1 MQPSNNNDA
10 VYLVG
15 VDLDNVNASQGSI
28 ARAKSVCKGIKSYRE
43 ISPSGKGLRIF
54 AWSKNLIS
62 NRRSAFGEMYS
73 DKRFLTVTGQGPKR
87 PLRDASNELLALQ
100 RQWFPGKV
108 LNQASNFDEV
118 FISQPWLETTE
129 NISRIEE
136 LLERISART
145 DYDTWRNVIWS
156 IASLN
161 WRCGKDLLVE
171 WSATDVERWSTEQG
185 SAEAQLSLN
194 SIYDSHDA
202 RENGIT
208 MGTLFHYAGETSFAP
223 GAADP
228 SNITVNK
235 PGSDFKLLDRSDL
248 DKLPPAEWLVHSI
261 LPERGVA
268 TIYGPSGSGKSF
280 LAIDLA
286 VAISNGAS
294 HWFKLP
300 LKQKPVAFIALEG
313 GAGIKKRIEAWEDYN
328 GSDAVKLRYMIQQ
341 INILD
346 DHQLLL
352 LKERLTLELQGGV
365 VFIDTLAQ
373 ATAGFD
379 ENSSS
384 DMGKALSAAQSIA
397 RAIDGLVILVHH
409 TGKDVR
415 KGARGHSSF
424 NAAMDAALEVNEVD
438 KSRFWKAAK
447 VKDGDSGV
455 KEYFD
460 LKVINLGLD
469 QHGLIESSCVI
480 DGILPS
486 FEVKPKGKN
495 QALVLEALKETAT
508 SKTKISKSDAQKLA
522 KDALSHI
529 SGSHRSTRAKD
540 ALMGLIELGIVG
552 FTEGNLSIIENT
564 GSSP

>member
-1 MQPSNNNDA
+1 MKK

-15 VDLDNVNASQGSI
+15 IDLDNVTATPGSI
-28 ARAKSVCKGIKSYRE
+28 DRAKSICEGINSYLE

-54 AWSKNLIS
+54 AWSKKLTTNG
-62 NRRSAFGEMYS
+62 RSSLGEIYS
-73 DKRFLTVTGQGPKR
+73 DKRFLTVTGQSAK
-87 PLRDASNELLALQ
+87 LSMRDASDELAALQ
-100 RQWFPGKV
+100 REWFPNKPSTP
-108 LNQASNFDEV
+108 ASNFNEG
-118 FISQPWLETTE
+118 IASQSWPETTE
-129 NISRIEE
+129 NISRVEE
-136 LLERISART
+136 LLERISATT

-161 WRCGKDLLVE
+161 WRCGKDLLVN
-171 WSATDVERWSTEQG
+171 WSATDLERWSTEQG
-185 SAEAQLSLN
+185 SVEAKLSLN
-194 SIYDSHDA
+194 SIYDSLDA

-208 MGTLFHYAGETSFAP
+208 MGTLFYYAGETSFVP
-223 GAADP
+223 GVAD
-228 SNITVNK
+228 SCNITVNK
-235 PGSDFKLLDRSDL
+235 PGIDFKLLDRSDL
-248 DKLPPAEWLVHSI
+248 DKLPPAEWLIHSV

-313 GAGIKKRIEAWEDYN
+313 GAGIKKRIEAWEEYHN
-328 GSDAVKLRYMIQQ
+328 SAALKLRYMIQQ

-384 DMGKALSAAQSIA
+384 DMGKVLSAAQSISK
-397 RAIDGLVILVHH
+397 AINGLVILVHH
-409 TGKDVR
+409 TGKDLR

-460 LKVINLGLD
+460 LKVIDLGLD
-469 QHGLIESSCVI
+469 QYGLTENSCAIERK
-480 DGILPS
+480 LPS
-486 FEVKPKGKN
+486 FEIKPKGKN
-495 QALVLEALKETAT
+495 QALVFEALKETAT

-522 KDALSHI
+522 KDTLSHI
-529 SGSHRSTRAKD
+529 SASHRSTRAKD
-540 ALMGLIELGIVG
+540 ALTGLIEVGIID
-552 FTEGNLSIIENT
+552 FTGGNLSINKNT